1 MEAITA
7 VGVGDWLDCV
17 EAGSGESLMLV
28 SIEAVVAIGVEVWL
42 DCVEAGGGGSLVLL
56 KLEAVVV
63 VNVVE
68 SIATMVATTD
78 DERTDAI
85 V

>member
-1 MEAITA
+1 
-7 VGVGDWLDCV
+7 
-17 EAGSGESLMLV
+17 MLV

-68 SIATMVATTD
+68 SIAIMVAITD